1 MRAELA
7 CIPDPAR
14 SDVRYLLTFTDMLRQ
29 HSAPIRHLLQ
39 LGDLAAAFVAF
50 AAANVLGDSLDWG
63 TAPGLLTQLALLGV
77 ALVGILIG
85 YRVGGIYQ
93 SGRLRPV
100 RHELLVMLAATGAVG
115 LMLLM
120 LAGTLGLE
128 PEGWPRVAAFAAL
141 HFGLVSA
148 AHLFGRWALGALRA
162 RGYNTRFLLLV
173 TDRGQRL
180 QDFLGQVDGHST
192 WGVEVVGAV
201 TEAPDEVFL
210 ASEDN
215 GLHLSRYTFE
225 RAEALLDHRPV
236 DELWVDGF
244 PEYGSSRHR
253 FAKIASERGIHV
265 RFIFRTPSNTGPR
278 WGYQQIGEMDTVAA
292 TRTPADELSLTLKR
306 ALDVG
311 LSSLVLLLASPVLLL
326 AAIAV
331 ALDSPGPI
339 LFRQERVGLNGR
351 RFTMYKF
358 RSMVQNAESLLG
370 ELRERNEM
378 SGPVFKMKR
387 DPRVTKVGN
396 FLRRTSIDELPQLF
410 NVIRGEMSLVG
421 PRPPLPSE
429 VDLYQPEQRRRLSVK
444 PGITGLWQV
453 SGRNEV
459 SDFSEWLHLDLEYID
474 RWSLALDLR
483 ILAQTLP
490 AVLMAKGAR

>member
-1 MRAELA
+1 
-7 CIPDPAR
+7 
-14 SDVRYLLTFTDMLRQ
+14 MLRQ

-39 LGDLAAAFVAF
+39 LGDLIAAFGAF
-50 AAANVLGDSLDWG
+50 ALAGVLGDRLGWG
-63 TAPGLLTQLALLGV
+63 VSPSSLTQLGLLGL
-77 ALVGILIG
+77 ALMGLLIG
-85 YRVGGIYQ
+85 YRVGGIYR
-93 SGRLRPV
+93 SGRMRQGG
-100 RHELLVMLAATGAVG
+100 HELGVILATNAAVAV
-115 LMLLM
+115 MLLM
-120 LAGTLGLE
+120 VAGSLGLD
-128 PEGWPRVAAFAAL
+128 PHGWPRIVTFAGL
-141 HFGLVSA
+141 HLLVVSC
-148 AHLFGRWALGALRA
+148 AHLLGRGVLGTMRA
-162 RGYNTRFLLLV
+162 RGYNTRYLMLV
-173 TDRGQRL
+173 TDRGERL
-180 QDFLGQVDGHST
+180 EDFLGQVDEHSA
-192 WGVEVVGAV
+192 WGVEIVGVVSEEPDNALLGA
-201 TEAPDEVFL
+201 ELRGLNL
-210 ASEDN
+210 A
-215 GLHLSRYTFE
+215 RYTME

-253 FAKIASERGIHV
+253 FAKAASERGINV

-292 TRTPADELSLTLKR
+292 SRTPADELSLTLKR

-311 LSSLVLLLASPVLLL
+311 LSMLVLLIASPVLIA

-331 ALDSPGPI
+331 AIDSPGSI

-358 RSMVQNAESLLG
+358 RSMVQDAEALLG
-370 ELRERNEM
+370 ELREQNEM
-378 SGPVFKMKR
+378 SGPVFKMSS
-387 DPRVTKVGN
+387 DPRITRTGN

-429 VDLYQPEQRRRLSVK
+429 VDLYEPEQRRRLSVK

-459 SDFSEWLHLDLEYID
+459 KDFSEWVYLDLEYID
-474 RWSLALDLR
+474 RWSLGLDLQ
-483 ILAQTLP
+483 ILARTVP

>member
-1 MRAELA
+1 
-7 CIPDPAR
+7 
-14 SDVRYLLTFTDMLRQ
+14 MLRQ
-29 HSAPIRHLLQ
+29 HSAPIRLLLQ
-39 LGDLAAAFVAF
+39 FGDLAAAFVAF
-50 AAANVLGDSLDWG
+50 AIANVLGNALDWG
-63 TAPGLLTQLALLGV
+63 TPPSSLTQLGLLGV
-77 ALVGILIG
+77 ALFGILLG

-93 SGRLRPV
+93 SGRWRPV
-100 RHELLVMLAATGAVG
+100 RHELAVMFGTNIAVAV
-115 LMLLM
+115 MLLM
-120 LAGTLGLE
+120 SAGTLGLE
-128 PEGWPRVAAFAAL
+128 PAGWPRIAAFAGL
-141 HFGLVSA
+141 HLVLVSG

-162 RGYNTRFLLLV
+162 RGYNTRYLLLV

-180 QDFLGQVDGHST
+180 EDFLSQVDDHGT

-201 TEAPDEVFL
+201 TEQPDEDFL
-210 ASEDN
+210 ACEER
-215 GLHLSRYTFE
+215 GLHLARYTIE

-253 FAKIASERGIHV
+253 FAKIASERGINV
-265 RFIFRTPSNTGPR
+265 RFVFRTPSNTGPR
-278 WGYQQIGEMDTVAA
+278 WGYQQIGQMDTVAA
-292 TRTPADELSLTLKR
+292 TRTSADELSLTLKR
-306 ALDVG
+306 GLDVG
-311 LSSLVLLLASPVLLL
+311 LSMLVLLIASPVLIL
-326 AAIAV
+326 AALAV
-331 ALDSPGPI
+331 AFDSPGPI

-358 RSMVQNAESLLG
+358 RSMVQNAGSLLG
-370 ELRERNEM
+370 ELREQNEM
-378 SGPVFKMKR
+378 SGPVFKMSR
-387 DPRVTKVGN
+387 DPRITKVGN

-429 VDLYQPEQRRRLSVK
+429 VDLYQSEQRRRLSVK

-459 SDFSEWLHLDLEYID
+459 SDFSEWVHLDLEYID

-483 ILAQTLP
+483 ILAQTVP